1 MYLFFIL
8 VYCLLEWWFYWIN
21 VKQVEAEIR
30 IAAYEACAYALKDLV
45 SVFSPVTLDRMTD
58 SDGSFQSETD
68 DNARLDMFVSTFTHT
83 INQIID
89 GGKLA
94 RTRRAVL
101 MNWKVIL
108 PFYLVLIV
116 SWEFYLTHVVL
127 IPDITTQQKKR
138 WGS

>member
-1 MYLFFIL
+1 M
-8 VYCLLEWWFYWIN
+8 
-21 VKQVEAEIR
+21 
-30 IAAYEACAYALKDLV
+30 

-116 SWEFYLTHVVL
+116 S
-127 IPDITTQQKKR
+127 
-138 WGS
+138 